1 MSKLESQVGRN
12 SMIFENQTWFYPTA
26 APAAL
31 PIGLNHLDSDFCWC
45 DPVAEVDEDGHEV
58 VIHCQVTWH

>member
-1 MSKLESQVGRN
+1 MSKVESQVRRN
-12 SMIFENQTWFYPTA
+12 SMLFENRTWFYPTA

-45 DPVAEVDEDGHEV
+45 DPVVEVDVYGKEV
-58 VIHCQVTWH
+58 VLHKQVTWN

>member
-1 MSKLESQVGRN
+1 M
-12 SMIFENQTWFYPTA
+12 MFENQTWFYPTA

-45 DPVAEVDEDGHEV
+45 DPVVEVDEYGKEV
-58 VIHCQVTWH
+58 ALHKQVTWN